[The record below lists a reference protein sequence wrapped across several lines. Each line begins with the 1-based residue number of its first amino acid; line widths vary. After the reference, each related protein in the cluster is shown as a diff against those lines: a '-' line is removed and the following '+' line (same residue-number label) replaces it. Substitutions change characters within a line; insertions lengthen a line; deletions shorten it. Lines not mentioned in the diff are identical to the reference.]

1 MARGRRRGR
10 RAGIAYPAVVAN
22 KRGAS
27 PARSAK
33 GGEKAGRTTPK
44 GTPPKAKGTPPK
56 AKGATASKRVTPK
69 GTGRYTPPVPKTQKV
84 SPIWV
89 PIIMFTCLLGGMAMI
104 ILNYVSVLPKSPHNG
119 WLLGG
124 LGLITVGFITA
135 TRYH

>member
-1 MARGRRRGR
+1 M
-10 RAGIAYPAVVAN
+10 AN

-33 GGEKAGRTTPK
+33 PGK
-44 GTPPKAKGTPPK
+44 GP
-56 AKGATASKRVTPK
+56 TANKRVTPK

-84 SPIWV
+84 SPMWV
-89 PIIMFTCLLGGMAMI
+89 PIVMFTCLLGGMFMI
-104 ILNYVSVLPKSPHNG
+104 ILNYVSILPKSPHNG

>member
-1 MARGRRRGR
+1 M
-10 RAGIAYPAVVAN
+10 AN

-27 PARSAK
+27 TARSTKPAK
-33 GGEKAGRTTPK
+33 P
-44 GTPPKAKGTPPK
+44 AKP

-84 SPIWV
+84 SPMWV
-89 PIIMFTCLLGGMAMI
+89 PIIMFTCLLGGMFMI
-104 ILNYVSVLPKSPHNG
+104 ILNYVSILPKSPHNG

-124 LGLITVGFITA
+124 LGLITIGFITA

>member
-1 MARGRRRGR
+1 M
-10 RAGIAYPAVVAN
+10 AN

-33 GGEKAGRTTPK
+33 TGK
-44 GTPPKAKGTPPK
+44 GPTV
-56 AKGATASKRVTPK
+56 SKRVTPK

-89 PIIMFTCLLGGMAMI
+89 PIIMFTCLLGGMLMI

>member
-1 MARGRRRGR
+1 M
-10 RAGIAYPAVVAN
+10 AN

-33 GGEKAGRTTPK
+33 TGEKG
-44 GTPPKAKGTPPK
+44 G
-56 AKGATASKRVTPK
+56 RVTPK

-89 PIIMFTCLLGGMAMI
+89 PIVMFTCLLGGMFMI